1 MRIAT
6 AFAFENSVV
15 TLQRRQAV
23 LVESQEQL
31 TSGKRVRKPSDDP
44 AAAAQAER
52 SLAQVTRSQSLQRAL
67 DASRQAMEL
76 TESALGAA
84 GDVMQQVREQV
95 VLAGNGAYTDNERRS
110 LALVLRGMRDELFSI
125 ANRSDGAGRYHFGG
139 QGSDQPPF
147 LDAPGGVTYNATN
160 GQARAASGEASPL
173 SIDGEQAW
181 LQAADPSNPGGT
193 ISLFDVLDRIVTE
206 LNTPGLSKAQ
216 VAQVVSAGLRD
227 IDASAENLSAWR
239 SRTGESL
246 NRIDGMS
253 ERLSQTTLD
262 AQRARSDA
270 EDLDMLQAISDFQN
284 RQTGY
289 DAALKTY
296 SIVQKMSLFDHIS

>member
-6 AFAFENSVV
+6 AFAYDNSVA
-15 TLQRRQAV
+15 TLQRRQAA

-44 AAAAQAER
+44 AAAAAAER
-52 SLAQVTRSQSLQRAL
+52 ALAQVTRSQSLQRAL
-67 DASRQAMEL
+67 DASRSAMEL

-84 GDVMQQVREQV
+84 GDLLQQVREQV
-95 VLAGNGAYTDNERRS
+95 VAAGNASYSDAERRS
-110 LALVLRGMRDELFSI
+110 MAVVLRGMRDELFSI

-139 QGSDQPPF
+139 QGSDQAPF
-147 LDAPGGVTYNATN
+147 LDAPGGVAYTATN

-173 SIDGEQAW
+173 SIDGQQAW
-181 LQAADPSNPGGT
+181 LQAADPANPGGT
-193 ISLFDVLDRIVTE
+193 LSLFDVLDRVITE
-206 LNTPGLSKAQ
+206 LNTAGLGSVQ
-216 VAQVVSAGLRD
+216 IGLNVSAGLRD
-227 IDASAENLSAWR
+227 IDASAENLGAWR
-239 SRTGESL
+239 SRTGAAL
-246 NRIDGMS
+246 NRIDGMA

-262 AQRARSDA
+262 AQVARSEA

-296 SIVQKMSLFDHIS
+296 SIVQKMSLFDYIR

>member
-6 AFAFENSVV
+6 AFAFDNSVA

-52 SLAQVTRSQSLQRAL
+52 ALAQVTRSLSLQRAL

-76 TESALGAA
+76 TEGALGAA
-84 GDVMQQVREQV
+84 GEVLQQAREHLV
-95 VLAGNGAYTDNERRS
+95 AAGNASYTDAERRN
-110 LALVLRGMRDELFSI
+110 LAQAMRAAREELFAI
-125 ANRSDGAGRYHFGG
+125 ANRNDGAGRYHFGG
-139 QGSDQPPF
+139 QGSDQEPF

-173 SIDGEQAW
+173 SIDGERAW

-193 ISLFDVLDRIVTE
+193 LSLFDVLDRVIGE
-206 LNTPGLSKAQ
+206 LNTPGQSKVQ
-216 VAQVVSAGLRD
+216 VGQVVSAGLRD
-227 IDASAENLSAWR
+227 FDASAENLSAWR
-239 SRTGESL
+239 SRSGEAL
-246 NRIDGMS
+246 NRIASMS

-262 AQRARSDA
+262 AQRARSEA

-296 SIVQKMSLFDHIS
+296 SIVQKMSLFDYIS

>member
-6 AFAFENSVV
+6 AFAFDNTVA
-15 TLQRRQAV
+15 TLQRRQAA
-23 LVESQEQL
+23 LVEGQEQM

-52 SLAQVTRSQSLQRAL
+52 ALAQITRSQSMQRAL
-67 DASRQAMEL
+67 DTSRHAMEL

-84 GDVMQQVREQV
+84 GDVLQQVREQV
-95 VLAGNGAYTDNERRS
+95 VAAGNGTYSDAERRS
-110 LALVLRGMRDELFSI
+110 LSVVLRGMRDELFSI
-125 ANRSDGAGRYHFGG
+125 ANRSDGAGRYLFGG

-147 LDAPGGVTYNATN
+147 LDAPGGVSYNAAN

-173 SIDGEQAW
+173 TIDGQQAW
-181 LQAADPSNPGGT
+181 LQAADPANPGGT
-193 ISLFDVLDRIVTE
+193 LSLFNVLDRVITE
-206 LNTPGLSKAQ
+206 LGTPGLTKVQ
-216 VAQVVSAGLRD
+216 VGAAVSAGLRD
-227 IDASAENLSAWR
+227 IDAGVENLSAWR

-246 NRIDGMS
+246 NRIAGMS

-270 EDLDMLQAISDFQN
+270 EDLDMLAAISDFQN

-296 SIVQKMSLFDHIS
+296 SIVQKMSLFDHIR